1 LQKDDRLAVLF
12 EQNKWFHI
20 VPTDGRKLDPKT
32 VTPTWM
38 GTSVGHWDGDT
49 LVIETIGTNG
59 RTWIDTA
66 ELPHSDALTVVE
78 RLDRIDYSHIRHQIT
93 ITDTKFLTKPMTNT
107 AIMSLMKP
115 GDELYEYSCDENNKE
130 VMEGH
135 VHDDFFRTK

>member
-1 LQKDDRLAVLF
+1 
-12 EQNKWFHI
+12 
-20 VPTDGRKLDPKT
+20 
-32 VTPTWM
+32 
-38 GTSVGHWDGDT
+38 
-49 LVIETIGTNG
+49 
-59 RTWIDTA
+59 
-66 ELPHSDALTVVE
+66 VVE